1 MMHILNKPSTMCH
14 ELAHLR
20 GYIYEDEA
28 NFIGFLACVKAED
41 PFFQYAGYLSVLNY
55 LHNDLY
61 RASKAGG
68 ASYEQAIQDR
78 PPVTV
83 SRQVWEDNIFVSQE
97 EWDRINAN
105 ALLDTKLVDKAADTF
120 IDTNLKVNGIADG
133 KVSYSR
139 VVRLLIQYYRKN
151 T

>member
-1 MMHILNKPSTMCH
+1 M
-14 ELAHLR
+14 
-20 GYIYEDEA
+20 
-28 NFIGFLACVKAED
+28 KAED